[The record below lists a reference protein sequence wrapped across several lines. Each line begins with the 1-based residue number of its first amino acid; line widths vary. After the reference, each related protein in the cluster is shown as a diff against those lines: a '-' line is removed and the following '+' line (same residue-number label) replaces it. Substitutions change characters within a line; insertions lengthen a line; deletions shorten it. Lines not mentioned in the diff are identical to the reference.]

1 MSLRKLSESQ
11 WNLLMAHYGE
21 PETREQWGGT
31 VPNSFEAASANA
43 ARAAARTGCF
53 AVDDAG
59 GGWRARRLTVTGMGR
74 DTARDAIRMAEAGEP
89 LPKAIRRA
97 LAAHEPGLVL
107 ADPDPKIRLDAL
119 KHMGMLTDGRLDSF
133 LDDPDPTVRLE
144 LVDIRPTTVCTC
156 SARRRTRRP

>member
-53 AVDDAG
+53 AVDDAA
-59 GGWRARRLTVTGMGR
+59 GGWRARRLTVTLFFAGR
-74 DTARDAIRMAEAGEP
+74 PRPLGRGGTAF
-89 LPKAIRRA
+89 L
-97 LAAHEPGLVL
+97 
-107 ADPDPKIRLDAL
+107 RLIL
-119 KHMGMLTDGRLDSF
+119 LC
-133 LDDPDPTVRLE
+133 E
-144 LVDIRPTTVCTC
+144 
-156 SARRRTRRP
+156 